1 MYYYKKEAEQVV
13 AIEPTTFKELGM
25 TEKDIEELIKKNT
38 DLITEDETILIIG
51 QQVRNAD
58 NGICDLVGINQD
70 GDLVLIE
77 IKRDRQDIESR
88 REAFEFQ
95 AIRYA
100 ASFATIQDIDD
111 LINKVYAPY
120 LEKNKDEWLDSNLTV
135 VEQANR
141 KLVDFF
147 QQNDISIE
155 EFNER
160 QKIILVAS
168 DFDNQT
174 KSAVAWLNNN
184 GVEIACYQ
192 LIPYK
197 WNDHIFLDG
206 KKILPLENYDDL
218 YVDLI
223 SKSSSVSSKR
233 SGIKRRSLPR
243 INDMLNWGVVKEGD
257 LLKVK
262 NHDATAVLLAN
273 GNVKVNEEEMSLQQ
287 WLKQVTGWPSV
298 QTYAFTMHVEKDKTL
313 SEIRREYLERN

>member
-135 VEQANR
+135 VESANR
-141 KLVDFF
+141 KFVDFF
-147 QQNDISIE
+147 QQNYISIE
-155 EFNER
+155 EFIER
-160 QKIILVAS
+160 Q
-168 DFDNQT
+168 
-174 KSAVAWLNNN
+174 
-184 GVEIACYQ
+184 
-192 LIPYK
+192 
-197 WNDHIFLDG
+197 
-206 KKILPLENYDDL
+206 
-218 YVDLI
+218 
-223 SKSSSVSSKR
+223 
-233 SGIKRRSLPR
+233 
-243 INDMLNWGVVKEGD
+243 
-257 LLKVK
+257 
-262 NHDATAVLLAN
+262 
-273 GNVKVNEEEMSLQQ
+273 
-287 WLKQVTGWPSV
+287 
-298 QTYAFTMHVEKDKTL
+298 
-313 SEIRREYLERN
+313 

>member
-135 VEQANR
+135 VESANR

-206 KKILPLENYDDL
+206 KKSCL
-218 YVDLI
+218 
-223 SKSSSVSSKR
+223 
-233 SGIKRRSLPR
+233 
-243 INDMLNWGVVKEGD
+243 
-257 LLKVK
+257 
-262 NHDATAVLLAN
+262 
-273 GNVKVNEEEMSLQQ
+273 
-287 WLKQVTGWPSV
+287 
-298 QTYAFTMHVEKDKTL
+298 
-313 SEIRREYLERN
+313 